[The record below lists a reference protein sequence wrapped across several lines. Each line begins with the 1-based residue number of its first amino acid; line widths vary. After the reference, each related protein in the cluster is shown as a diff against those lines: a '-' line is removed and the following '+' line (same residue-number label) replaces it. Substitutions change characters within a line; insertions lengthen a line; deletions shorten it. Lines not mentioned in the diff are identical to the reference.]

1 MGRKIAF
8 GLSLTLLLFTGVVGI
23 HNGINERSTGGN
35 TLQKSVTAGV
45 FLYGLLGLVSAYGL
59 VRRRRWSV
67 GTVAAWALVIT
78 YVPGAAVIA
87 YAEEASPIGSAIVAS
102 AASALIALSVLW
114 TARTVTRKKEPGPSG
129 PGSSASDTTP

>member
-8 GLSLTLLLFTGVVGI
+8 GLSLAVLLVSGVAGI
-23 HNGINERSTGGN
+23 YNGITERSTGAN

-45 FLYGLLGLVSAYGL
+45 LLYGVLGLVSAYGL
-59 VRRRRWSV
+59 IRRRRWSV
-67 GTVAAWALVIT
+67 GSAAAWGLVVT

-102 AASALIALSVLW
+102 AASAVIALGVVW
-114 TARTVTRKKEPGPSG
+114 TARVITQSLQVPRSPL
-129 PGSSASDTTP
+129 